1 MAKTK
6 EEIKQEFEDAR
17 ATFEDTRA
25 KFKDGIKEINEE
37 QKRKTEERKR
47 KVEEKKNKEREEY
60 AKTKKV
66 NYWSTTCWE
75 TMSQKKLKRINT
87 LSKCFGIFCLAFGLL
102 FLFGVGDKTSILLII
117 IGLYLLYFDP
127 RRYNN
132 SSKKNKKH

>member
-25 KFKDGIKEINEE
+25 KFKDSIKD
-37 QKRKTEERKR
+37 
-47 KVEEKKNKEREEY
+47 KEREEY

-87 LSKCFGIFCLAFGLL
+87 LLKCFGIFALAFGLL
-102 FLFGVGDKTSILLII
+102 FLFGVGDKTSILLIV

-127 RRYNN
+127 RRYSN